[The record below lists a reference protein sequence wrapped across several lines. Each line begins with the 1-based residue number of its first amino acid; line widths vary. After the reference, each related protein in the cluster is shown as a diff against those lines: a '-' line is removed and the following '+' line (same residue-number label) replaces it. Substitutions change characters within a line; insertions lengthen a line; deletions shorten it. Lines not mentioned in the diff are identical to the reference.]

1 MADPGNDTSSE
12 AAEGRAGEWSP
23 AELDV
28 LEDALERW
36 TATELEAGPE
46 DSSLAPR
53 MRERLESYRDLLAMT
68 RAELPLEDVSDSLLA
83 GVLAEAARSGSAAP
97 AREPK
102 VADAVHVSF
111 WERLRRSMLLPGL
124 ALAGSAAL
132 LLWMVQ
138 PSDDA
143 PTTLATQTTPA
154 RLTPEAAPAPAAP
167 KLPELRE
174 TPEMDELRGGAA
186 AEAKKADEAPGAGAP
201 APAAVMVEPA
211 EEAVPKDSKLEL
223 KGDRGKA
230 KSIKKSEL
238 PAESYPGLD
247 DVPSDAAADK
257 DTLRDTLEQADR
269 ARRKGRC
276 DLALG
281 LYLEATGMSG
291 PDSERA
297 QARAGYGLCL
307 QAQGNDAAAMKYFE
321 SAGKIS
327 PSINAWIK
335 RERGDS
341 SPKKAPAKPS
351 AKAHVDEPFK

>member
-12 AAEGRAGEWSP
+12 AAGGRAGEWSP

-28 LEDALERW
+28 VEDALERW
-36 TATELEAGPE
+36 TAAELEDVPE
-46 DSSLAPR
+46 DSTLSPR
-53 MRERLESYRDLLAMT
+53 MRERLESYRELLAMT

-97 AREPK
+97 ARELK
-102 VADAVHVSF
+102 VAEAVRVGF

-138 PSDDA
+138 PGDEA

-154 RLTPEAAPAPAAP
+154 RLTPEASPAPAAP

-174 TPEMDELRGGAA
+174 APEMDELRGGAA
-186 AEAKKADEAPGAGAP
+186 EEKQADEAPGAAAP
-201 APAAVMVEPA
+201 EPAAVLADPA
-211 EEAVPKDSKLEL
+211 EAAVSKDSKLEL

-257 DTLRDTLEQADR
+257 DALRDTLEQADR

-281 LYLEATGMSG
+281 LYQEATGMSG

-351 AKAHVDEPFK
+351 SKAHVDEPFK

>member
-1 MADPGNDTSSE
+1 MADPGNNTSSE

-23 AELDV
+23 VELDH

-36 TATELEAGPE
+36 TAAEIEAVPE
-46 DSSLAPR
+46 DSTLSPR
-53 MRERLESYRDLLAMT
+53 MRERLESYRELLAMT
-68 RAELPLEDVSDSLLA
+68 RAELPLEDVSDALLA
-83 GVLAEAARSGSAAP
+83 GVLAEAARSGSAVP
-97 AREPK
+97 ARDLK
-102 VADAVHVSF
+102 VAEVVRVGF

-138 PSDDA
+138 PGDEA

-154 RLTPEAAPAPAAP
+154 RLTPDASPAPAAP
-167 KLPELRE
+167 KLPE
-174 TPEMDELRGGAA
+174 TPEPRELEDRRDSVA
-186 AEAKKADEAPGAGAP
+186 AEAKQAEPGAVAP
-201 APAAVMVEPA
+201 APAAELAA
-211 EEAVPKDSKLEL
+211 EEAGPKDSKLEL

-230 KSIKKSEL
+230 KAIKKSEL
-238 PAESYPGLD
+238 PVESYPGLD

-257 DTLRDTLEQADR
+257 DALRDTLEQADK

-281 LYLEATGMSG
+281 LYQEATGMSG

-321 SAGKIS
+321 SASKIS

-351 AKAHVDEPFK
+351 SKAHVDDPFK